1 MDIPLFTLQ
10 PAAIGLLLSD
20 DKGDGIWDKLSW
32 GDRYGTAASLQGRK
46 GEGAQPPY
54 IYDPVIG
61 RIEEAVN
68 DDPENFI
75 VDGMEETYDF
85 ILAH

>member
-1 MDIPLFTLQ
+1 MDIPSFFLQ
-10 PAAIGLLLSD
+10 PTTIVLLLSD
-20 DKGDGIWDKLSW
+20 DKGDGIRDKLSW
-32 GDRYGTAASLQGRK
+32 GDRYGTAASLQVRK
-46 GEGAQPPY
+46 GEGSQPPS

-61 RIEEAVN
+61 RIEAAVN